1 MSLEQVVADLVD
13 KVECRYYGKYRG
25 FVVDNADPLH
35 LGRLKLTV
43 PSVLGPDVVTGWALP
58 CVPYGGMANQ
68 GFLFIPENKAGVW
81 AEFEEGNLDFPIW
94 SGTFWSKPEGASELP
109 RSNNKEGKEAGTE
122 QDSPTRKIIKTQK
135 GHTIQLEDADV
146 EDADGEERIIIS
158 DGEAENRIVFSDS
171 GVAVTNKG
179 NSITMTDTGIVIQDA
194 NGNSI
199 TMDAASG
206 GIPETPGIKVNGEK
220 MVCLDGLVTWLV
232 GHTHLGNMGAPCP
245 LNPANSLELS
255 KVLVAPDGEIV
266 SRHVK
271 LG

>member
-1 MSLEQVVADLVD
+1 VSLEQVVADLVE
-13 KVECRYYGKYRG
+13 KVECRYYGKHRG

-58 CVPYGGMANQ
+58 CVPYGGMASQ

-81 AEFEEGNLDFPIW
+81 VEFEEGDLEFPIW

-109 RSNNKEGKEAGTE
+109 RPNDKDGKEAGAE
-122 QDSPTRKIIKTQK
+122 QDPPTRKIIKTQK
-135 GHTIQLEDADV
+135 GHTIQLEDGDST
-146 EDADGEERIIIS
+146 ERIIIS
-158 DGEAENRIVFSDS
+158 DGKAENRIVFYEGGISI
-171 GVAVTNKG
+171 TNKA
-179 NSITMTDTGIVIQDA
+179 NSIDLTAEGIAIKDA
-194 NGNSI
+194 NGNTV
-199 TMDAASG
+199 TMDATRG
-206 GIPETPGIKVNGEK
+206 GKPGTRGIKVNGEK

-255 KVLVAPDGEIV
+255 NVLIAPDGEIV
-266 SRHVK
+266 SKHVI